1 MLKGYRGIVPWVYYL
16 LIRQNDE
23 LIIDKTWI
31 LLDPALE
38 ASWILIHICTP
49 LPYNSSTLTIQGA
62 MAAMATATPP
72 AALAWRKHHRSF
84 FRSNTS
90 SRWATGQRLNAPW
103 GMGPRRP
110 PIPKHPK
117 ILQRE
122 RHHKDTST
130 SISII
135 IIIIIIIII
144 SIIIIIISIS
154 NAPTWQTIPRS
165 CYACCCKRCWSCCVK
180 ASSKFRRT
188 CGHWSG
194 HVHRTKKKNS
204 SHLIFCPSQNLSV
217 GLNPKGNWSEHIWTN
232 PSAPGTNC

>member
-1 MLKGYRGIVPWVYYL
+1 MLKGYMGIVPWVYYL
-16 LIRQNDE
+16 LIRQKDE
-23 LIIDKTWI
+23 LIIDKSWI

-38 ASWILIHICTP
+38 SSWILIHVCTP

-90 SRWATGQRLNAPW
+90 SRWATGQRLNAPRWW
-103 GMGPRRP
+103 GLGPRQP

-130 SISII
+130 SIII
-135 IIIIIIIII
+135 IIII
-144 SIIIIIISIS
+144 IS

-194 HVHRTKKKNS
+194 HVHRTKKNKQLTPDFS
-204 SHLIFCPSQNLSV
+204 AL
-217 GLNPKGNWSEHIWTN
+217 PKT
-232 PSAPGTNC
+232 CQ